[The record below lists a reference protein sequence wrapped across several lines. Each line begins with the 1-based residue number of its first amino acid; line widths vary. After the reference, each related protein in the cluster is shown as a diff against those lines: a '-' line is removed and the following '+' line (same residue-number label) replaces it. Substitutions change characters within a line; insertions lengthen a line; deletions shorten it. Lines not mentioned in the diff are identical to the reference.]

1 MDGARLGGVVRVVAP
16 SAPGMH
22 RRPGAQP
29 GRKRSRERGGRTGR
43 DRFLRAFSLAGV
55 RPGCRA
61 RCRRRPRRPRI
72 SSEAI
77 VIGSGAIKSR
87 TVNMR
92 PPRFP
97 GRAPD
102 PISAGRLIMRR
113 RSAIVCRAAADV
125 AVEYVPQGRAA
136 RGPGRGVRAGISGRG
151 GAEDLR
157 GTRGDP
163 SAQLGAV
170 PSLLLASGLVELMH
184 ARTASPPSRPI
195 GPAPV
200 PWTGE

>member
-157 GTRGDP
+157 GDAGRPFGSTWG
-163 SAQLGAV
+163 GAV
-170 PSLLLASGLVELMH
+170 SPPCQRTGRTH
-184 ARTASPPSRPI
+184 ARAHGVT
-195 GPAPV
+195 PV
-200 PWTGE
+200 PPDWTCPGSVDG